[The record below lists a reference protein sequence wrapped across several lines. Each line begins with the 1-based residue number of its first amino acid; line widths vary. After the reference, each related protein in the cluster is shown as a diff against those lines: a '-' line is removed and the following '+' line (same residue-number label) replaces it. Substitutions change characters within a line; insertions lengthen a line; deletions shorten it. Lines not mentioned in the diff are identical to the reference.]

1 MFLLT
6 YHKTSD
12 IIQLKE
18 VVIMTTT
25 KKLLS
30 VILAIAL
37 ICTAAFSATA
47 ADISA
52 TKTGKFLKAI
62 SSTKEATVYAENID
76 ASPVSVKNLVVY
88 AKVEGK
94 DDNAKI
100 SLKGQADISLGSLN
114 ASAYYDGKDLCGYLW
129 LFKVNATSII
139 NKFTDDFDINS
150 YADSLNDIFDLANS
164 PALNSLSLTSQTAE
178 KETFIVS
185 PIDYMVAALG
195 VTRAEVLEKAKA
207 GGQDF
212 SDLTDEQIKNAII
225 ALYNAG
231 TLDTLLTAL
240 GVDIDGKTLVDAIK
254 STYVFYFDGDNLKN
268 FEILDEN
275 GNVTDSL
282 ENSSPIDIKY
292 IVAGKNGVSYS
303 APKFS
308 IDITSLVSGIINL
321 VASKIGG

>member
-1 MFLLT
+1 
-6 YHKTSD
+6 
-12 IIQLKE
+12 
-18 VVIMTTT
+18 MTTT

-47 ADISA
+47 ADIST

-76 ASPVSVKNLVVY
+76 ASPVSVKDLVVY
-88 AKVEGK
+88 AKVEGE

-100 SLKGQADISLGSLN
+100 SLKGQANISLGSLN
-114 ASAYYDGKDLCGYLW
+114 ASAYYDGKDLCGYFW
-129 LFKVNATSII
+129 LFKINATSII

-150 YADSLNDIFDLANS
+150 YADSLNDIFDIANS
-164 PALNSLSLTSQTAE
+164 PALNSLSLTEQTAE

-185 PIDYMVAALG
+185 PIDYLVAALG
-195 VTRAEVLEKAKA
+195 VSKEDIISKADSLNVDLK
-207 GGQDF
+207 DK
-212 SDLTDEQIKNAII
+212 SDKEIKDII
-225 ALYNAG
+225 IDLYNNGA
-231 TLDTLLTAL
+231 LDVLLKAL
-240 GVDIDGKTLVDAIK
+240 NVNIDGKTLVDAIK

-275 GNVTDSL
+275 GKVTESL
-282 ENSSPIDIKY
+282 KDSSPVGIKY
-292 IVAGKNGVSYS
+292 IVAGKNGVNYS